1 MSVKM
6 CTGNLNDIEN
16 ISYKEKLYDLNT
28 QQIYYKLNRLNFQ
41 SKIIRIFKNYNYA
54 IKYLNILQKPEIK

>member
-1 MSVKM
+1 MKM

>member
-1 MSVKM
+1 M